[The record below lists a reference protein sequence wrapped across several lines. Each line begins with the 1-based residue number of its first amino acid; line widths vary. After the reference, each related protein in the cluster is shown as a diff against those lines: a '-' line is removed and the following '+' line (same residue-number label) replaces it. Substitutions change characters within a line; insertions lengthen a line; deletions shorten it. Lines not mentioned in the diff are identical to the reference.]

1 MDDEN
6 HYGEGFITSDPSL
19 GTTGESQND
28 HCQATSKIDR
38 YDGANRFSDLTYIR
52 QQLPDGWQIEAA
64 SSGFALTHDGPLLMS
79 QLWET
84 FSLNRSVFL

>member
-1 MDDEN
+1 MKGSFCHGWDDEKN

-38 YDGANRFSDLTYIR
+38 YDGANRFLHPMIMEYVAIGVSE
-52 QQLPDGWQIEAA
+52 WV
-64 SSGFALTHDGPLLMS
+64 
-79 QLWET
+79 
-84 FSLNRSVFL
+84 SLGGCVTLGL